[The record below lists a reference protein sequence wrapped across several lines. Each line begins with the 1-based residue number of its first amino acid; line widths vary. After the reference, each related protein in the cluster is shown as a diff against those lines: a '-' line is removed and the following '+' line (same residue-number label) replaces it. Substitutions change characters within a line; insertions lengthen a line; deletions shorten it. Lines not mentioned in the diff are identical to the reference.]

1 MSIHAELQR
10 MDWLTPWAVLTPER
24 AVELEHELTRVLR
37 PEHELAQTG
46 PRGAK
51 AIAAHSDTPDVLFL
65 LHEPDQLCVVHLGK
79 TPHADPTWPFFIV
92 FDSAQAFVEGCMQ
105 PDHMEACDE
114 DV

>member
-1 MSIHAELQR
+1 MTIRAELQT
-10 MDWLTPWAVLTPER
+10 MNWLEPWALLTPER
-24 AVELEHELTRVLR
+24 AGELERELTRVLR

-65 LHEPDQLCVVHLGK
+65 LQGPDQLCVVHLGK
-79 TPHADPTWPFFIV
+79 TPHEDPAWPFYIL
-92 FDSAQAFVEGCMQ
+92 FDTTQDFVDGCMQ
-105 PDHMEACDE
+105 PDHLEASDD